1 MIYNTINEKI
11 ATLMKGGQKQ
21 ELELWRAI
29 KTEMSNAQHAGV
41 DVTIEANEKK
51 VLQSMSA
58 KRRKAAD
65 EFAKSNE
72 PKAVAMK
79 EQNIWEAKYLDDLAG
94 VEPPTDPEEVR
105 KETNCVLKTFV
116 ELKTIED
123 PNFSTKMIQ
132 RYTKDIIA
140 KVKEKYP
147 NAENS
152 VIAGC
157 VQAYA
162 KS

>member
-1 MIYNTINEKI
+1 
-11 ATLMKGGQKQ
+11 
-21 ELELWRAI
+21 
-29 KTEMSNAQHAGV
+29 MS
-41 DVTIEANEKK
+41 
-51 VLQSMSA
+51 S

-72 PKAVAMK
+72 PKAVTMK
-79 EQNIWEAKYLDDLAG
+79 EQNIWEANYLDDLAG

-152 VIAGC
+152 VIAKC
-157 VQAYA
+157 VQEYA
-162 KS
+162 KG

>member
-21 ELELWRAI
+21 ELERWRAI

-41 DVTIEANEKK
+41 DVTIEANVKK
-51 VLQSMSA
+51 VLQTMSS

-72 PKAVAMK
+72 PKAVTMK
-79 EQNIWEAKYLDDLAG
+79 EQNIWEANYLDDLAG

-152 VIAGC
+152 VIAKC
-157 VQAYA
+157 VQEYA
-162 KS
+162 KG